1 MLSAS
6 AHMRHLGERKYRVE
20 IDLKPAL
27 DEPTLDKRLLSDFEK
42 HINSDFINALGDLLP
57 KKMIPTV
64 VARSGIGE
72 RSKVHSVTREQR
84 HGLVRLLKHF
94 SVEIAGARPVEEAI
108 ITSGGVSVGEV
119 NPSTMASKLVP
130 GLFFAGEVL
139 DVDAYTGGVQSADR
153 LVHRPPGRRAC
164 GLAVQFTVRRE
175 SMKEHYA
182 VAIDGPSG
190 AGKSTLARALAKE
203 LGFVYVDT
211 GAIYRSVG
219 YYAYQRGIDP
229 ADGAAV
235 EALLPEIQLEMLYR
249 EDGLQHMILNGE
261 DVTKEIRLPEISMYA
276 SRVSAIPAVRAF
288 LMDMQRD
295 MARTHSVIMD
305 GRDIGTVV
313 LPQADV
319 KLFLTASAEDRAR
332 RRCLELE
339 ERGTPE
345 PYEKLLEE
353 MQERDRNDASRSAA
367 PLRPAE
373 DAVILDTTGNT
384 FQQSFDLLLQT
395 IKERL

>member
-1 MLSAS
+1 
-6 AHMRHLGERKYRVE
+6 
-20 IDLKPAL
+20 
-27 DEPTLDKRLLSDFEK
+27 
-42 HINSDFINALGDLLP
+42 
-57 KKMIPTV
+57 
-64 VARSGIGE
+64 
-72 RSKVHSVTREQR
+72 
-84 HGLVRLLKHF
+84 
-94 SVEIAGARPVEEAI
+94 
-108 ITSGGVSVGEV
+108 
-119 NPSTMASKLVP
+119 
-130 GLFFAGEVL
+130 
-139 DVDAYTGGVQSADR
+139 
-153 LVHRPPGRRAC
+153 
-164 GLAVQFTVRRE
+164 
-175 SMKEHYA
+175 MKEHYA

-235 EALLPEIQLEMLYR
+235 DALLPEIQLEMVYR

-261 DVTKEIRLPEISMYA
+261 DVTKEIRLPEVSMYA

>member
-1 MLSAS
+1 
-6 AHMRHLGERKYRVE
+6 
-20 IDLKPAL
+20 
-27 DEPTLDKRLLSDFEK
+27 
-42 HINSDFINALGDLLP
+42 
-57 KKMIPTV
+57 
-64 VARSGIGE
+64 
-72 RSKVHSVTREQR
+72 
-84 HGLVRLLKHF
+84 
-94 SVEIAGARPVEEAI
+94 
-108 ITSGGVSVGEV
+108 
-119 NPSTMASKLVP
+119 
-130 GLFFAGEVL
+130 
-139 DVDAYTGGVQSADR
+139 
-153 LVHRPPGRRAC
+153 
-164 GLAVQFTVRRE
+164 
-175 SMKEHYA
+175 MKEHYA

-235 EALLPEIQLEMLYR
+235 EALLPEIQLEMVYR

-261 DVTKEIRLPEISMYA
+261 DVTKEIRLPEVSMYA

>member
-1 MLSAS
+1 
-6 AHMRHLGERKYRVE
+6 
-20 IDLKPAL
+20 
-27 DEPTLDKRLLSDFEK
+27 
-42 HINSDFINALGDLLP
+42 
-57 KKMIPTV
+57 
-64 VARSGIGE
+64 
-72 RSKVHSVTREQR
+72 
-84 HGLVRLLKHF
+84 
-94 SVEIAGARPVEEAI
+94 
-108 ITSGGVSVGEV
+108 
-119 NPSTMASKLVP
+119 
-130 GLFFAGEVL
+130 
-139 DVDAYTGGVQSADR
+139 
-153 LVHRPPGRRAC
+153 
-164 GLAVQFTVRRE
+164 
-175 SMKEHYA
+175 MKEHYA

-235 EALLPEIQLEMLYR
+235 EALLPEIQLEMVYR

-353 MQERDRNDASRSAA
+353 MQERDRNDALRSAA

>member
-1 MLSAS
+1 
-6 AHMRHLGERKYRVE
+6 
-20 IDLKPAL
+20 
-27 DEPTLDKRLLSDFEK
+27 
-42 HINSDFINALGDLLP
+42 
-57 KKMIPTV
+57 
-64 VARSGIGE
+64 
-72 RSKVHSVTREQR
+72 
-84 HGLVRLLKHF
+84 
-94 SVEIAGARPVEEAI
+94 
-108 ITSGGVSVGEV
+108 
-119 NPSTMASKLVP
+119 
-130 GLFFAGEVL
+130 
-139 DVDAYTGGVQSADR
+139 
-153 LVHRPPGRRAC
+153 
-164 GLAVQFTVRRE
+164 
-175 SMKEHYA
+175 MKEHYA

-373 DAVILDTTGNT
+373 DAVILDSTGNT

>member
-1 MLSAS
+1 M
-6 AHMRHLGERKYRVE
+6 
-20 IDLKPAL
+20 
-27 DEPTLDKRLLSDFEK
+27 
-42 HINSDFINALGDLLP
+42 
-57 KKMIPTV
+57 
-64 VARSGIGE
+64 
-72 RSKVHSVTREQR
+72 
-84 HGLVRLLKHF
+84 
-94 SVEIAGARPVEEAI
+94 
-108 ITSGGVSVGEV
+108 
-119 NPSTMASKLVP
+119 
-130 GLFFAGEVL
+130 
-139 DVDAYTGGVQSADR
+139 
-153 LVHRPPGRRAC
+153 
-164 GLAVQFTVRRE
+164 
-175 SMKEHYA
+175 EHYYA

-190 AGKSTLARALAKE
+190 AGKSTLARALAKA

-219 YYAYQRGIDP
+219 YYAYQRGVDP
-229 ADGAAV
+229 SDAVAV
-235 EALLPEIQLEMLYR
+235 EALLPEIQLEILYR
-249 EDGLQHMILNGE
+249 EDGLQHMILNGQ

-288 LMDMQRD
+288 LLEMQRE

-332 RRCLELE
+332 RRYLELE

-353 MQERDRNDASRSAA
+353 MKERDANDTARAAA

-384 FQQSFDLLLQT
+384 FAQSFDLLLRT